1 MKSRNELFNEP
12 DIFILGGSGFVGS
25 KFAARL
31 VRKQISFRI
40 ADKVQST
47 EFNHKHVFTDV
58 RSNAD
63 LSANICGD
71 VVVNLAA
78 VHRDDIT
85 DPKEYYS
92 TNVEGARELCKVC
105 EEKGINKIVFTSSVA
120 VYGFAPVGTG
130 EDGAINPYNEYGR
143 TKALAE
149 EVYKEWREKDLV
161 NRSLIIVRPTVVFGE
176 GNRGNVFNLLN
187 QINSGA
193 FAMIGN
199 GKNKK
204 SMAYVGNLAAF
215 LVKCIESDEKYAVY
229 NYVDT
234 PDFTMNE
241 LVSLVRGRLRG
252 KPSVGIRIPKFI
264 GLMAGYAADV
274 IAKLGVKLPISS
286 IRVKKFCASSEFS
299 SAKNELD
306 GFEAPYTLRE
316 GLDRTLEAEFINPD
330 PDRQIFYTE

>member
-1 MKSRNELFNEP
+1 MSTLVS
-12 DIFILGGSGFVGS
+12 IIGGSGFVGTALANS
-25 KFAARL
+25 LA
-31 VRKQISFRI
+31 KQQVDFRI
-40 ADKVQST
+40 GDLNKSAS
-47 EFNHKHVFTDV
+47 FCNNSRILDV
-58 RSNAD
+58 RSAVELETE
-63 LSANICGD
+63 LSGD
-71 VVVNLAA
+71 IVVNLAA
-78 VHRDDIT
+78 VHRDDVT
-85 DPKEYYS
+85 DPSEYFS
-92 TNVEGARELCKVC
+92 TNVDGARTLCRVC
-105 EEKGINKIVFTSSVA
+105 EGKGINKIVFTSSVA
-120 VYGFAPVGTG
+120 IYGFAPPGTG
-130 EDGAINPYNEYGR
+130 EDGAINPFNEYGR

-149 EVYKEWREKDLV
+149 DVYRDWREKDPE

-176 GNRGNVFNLLN
+176 GNRGNVYNLLN

-204 SMAYVGNLAAF
+204 SMAYVENLSAF
-215 LVKCIESDEKYAVY
+215 LVKCIESDKKYAVY

-241 LVSLVRGRLRG
+241 LVSLVRGKLRG
-252 KPSVGIRIPKFI
+252 SPSVGIRIPKFI
-264 GLMAGYAADV
+264 GLVAGYTADILV
-274 IAKLGVKLPISS
+274 KLGVKLPISS

-306 GFEAPYTLRE
+306 GFEAPFTLRE

>member
-1 MKSRNELFNEP
+1 MTNLIS
-12 DIFILGGSGFVGS
+12 IIGGSGFVGS
-25 KFAARL
+25 SLVTRLHKQQANFQVGDIRLPGKF
-31 VRKQISFRI
+31 
-40 ADKVQST
+40 T
-47 EFNHKHVFTDV
+47 EKTDILDV
-58 RSNAD
+58 RSVSD
-63 LSANICGD
+63 LTSKLRGSI
-71 VVVNLAA
+71 VVNLAA
-78 VHRDDIT
+78 VHRDDVT

-92 TNVEGARELCKVC
+92 TNVEGARILCEVC
-105 EEKGINKIVFTSSVA
+105 EAKDINKIVFTSSVA
-120 VYGFAPVGTG
+120 VYGFAPPGTG
-130 EDGAINPYNEYGR
+130 ENGAIDPFNEYGR

-149 EVYKEWREKDLV
+149 DIYREWREKDPE

-176 GNRGNVFNLLN
+176 GNRGNVYNLLN

-204 SMAYVGNLAAF
+204 SMAYVENLSAF
-215 LVKCIESDEKYAVY
+215 LIKCIESDENYAVY

-241 LVSLVRGRLRG
+241 LVGLVRGKLRG
-252 KPSVGIRIPKFI
+252 KHSVGIRIPKFI
-264 GLMAGYAADV
+264 GLIAGYTADV
-274 IAKLGVKLPISS
+274 IAILGVKLPISS

-306 GFEAPYTLRE
+306 GFEAPFTLRE

>member
-1 MKSRNELFNEP
+1 M
-12 DIFILGGSGFVGS
+12 LGGAGFVGTS
-25 KFAARL
+25 LARRLANQQASFAICDLKA
-31 VRKQISFRI
+31 S
-40 ADKVQST
+40 
-47 EFNHKHVFTDV
+47 EVFPEKTKKLDV
-58 RSNAD
+58 RNAD
-63 LSANICGD
+63 DLLATLARG
-71 VVVNLAA
+71 VVINLAA
-78 VHRDDIT
+78 VHRDDVS
-85 DPKEYYS
+85 DPDEYYS
-92 TNVEGARELCKVC
+92 TNVEGARVLCQVC

-120 VYGFAPVGTG
+120 VYGFAPAGTG
-130 EDGAINPYNEYGR
+130 EDGEIDPFNEYGR

-149 EVYKEWREKDLV
+149 DVYREWRAKDPE

-176 GNRGNVFNLLN
+176 GNRGNVYNLLN

-204 SMAYVGNLAAF
+204 SMAYVENLSTF

-241 LVSLVRGRLRG
+241 LVSLVRGKLRG
-252 KPSVGIRIPKFI
+252 KSSVGIRIPKFI
-264 GLMAGYAADV
+264 GLMVGYMADAL
-274 IAKLGVKLPISS
+274 AKLGVKLPISS

-299 SAKNELD
+299 SAKHELD
-306 GFEAPYTLRE
+306 GFEAPFSLQE

>member
-1 MKSRNELFNEP
+1 MS
-12 DIFILGGSGFVGS
+12 IQIIGGAGFVGS
-25 KFAARL
+25 KLSQRILETQKKFEIFDL
-31 VRKQISFRI
+31 KKSHLFEEISI
-40 ADKVQST
+40 KVDIRNKA
-47 EFNHKHVFTDV
+47 ELRRNLK
-58 RSNAD
+58 N
-63 LSANICGD
+63 SAVI
-71 VVVNLAA
+71 NLAA

-85 DPKEYYS
+85 NPDEYYS
-92 TNVEGARELCKVC
+92 TNVEGARVLCEVC

-120 VYGFAPVGTG
+120 VYGFAPPGTR
-130 EDGAINPYNEYGR
+130 EEGAIDPFNEYGR

-149 EVYKEWREKDLV
+149 NVYREWREKDPE

-176 GNRGNVFNLLN
+176 GNRGNVYNLLN

-204 SMAYVGNLAAF
+204 SMAYVENLSAF

-241 LVSLVRGRLRG
+241 LVSLVRGKLRG
-252 KPSVGIRIPKFI
+252 SQSVGIRIPKFI
-264 GLMAGYAADV
+264 GLMAGYTAD
-274 IAKLGVKLPISS
+274 ILAKLGIKLPISS

-299 SAKNELD
+299 SAKHELD

>member
-1 MKSRNELFNEP
+1 MIS
-12 DIFILGGSGFVGS
+12 IIGGSGFVGTGLS
-25 KFAARL
+25 KLLA
-31 VRKQISFRI
+31 KQQIDFRI
-40 ADKVQST
+40 GDLNKSADFSYKSDIL
-47 EFNHKHVFTDV
+47 DV
-58 RSNAD
+58 RSAAD
-63 LSANICGD
+63 LETKLSGD
-71 VVVNLAA
+71 IVVNLAA

-85 DPKEYYS
+85 DQDEYYS
-92 TNVEGARELCKVC
+92 TNVEGARVLCKVC

-120 VYGFAPVGTG
+120 VYGFAPSGTG
-130 EDGAINPYNEYGR
+130 EEGVISHFNEYGR

-149 EVYKEWREKDLV
+149 DVYREWRNKDPE

-176 GNRGNVFNLLN
+176 GNRGNVYNLLN

-204 SMAYVGNLAAF
+204 SMAYVENLVAF
-215 LVKCIESDEKYAVY
+215 LVKCIESGEKYAVF

-241 LVSLVRGRLRG
+241 LVSLVRGKLRG
-252 KPSVGIRIPKFI
+252 KSSVGIRIPKFI
-264 GLMAGYAADV
+264 GLIAGYTAD
-274 IAKLGVKLPISS
+274 ILAKLGVKLPISS

-299 SAKNELD
+299 SAKGELD
-306 GFEAPYTLRE
+306 GFVAPFSLQE

-330 PDRQIFYTE
+330 PERQIFYTE

>member
-1 MKSRNELFNEP
+1 MKISV
-12 DIFILGGSGFVGS
+12 LGGAGFVGTS
-25 KFAARL
+25 VSRRL
-31 VRKQISFRI
+31 FELQRDFSIRDLQISQAFPDRSGVLDIRI
-40 ADKVQST
+40 KD
-47 EFNHKHVFTDV
+47 
-58 RSNAD
+58 D
-63 LSANICGD
+63 LRAELRGEI
-71 VVVNLAA
+71 VVNLAA

-85 DPKEYYS
+85 DAKEYYS
-92 TNVEGARELCKVC
+92 TNVEGARILCNIC

-120 VYGFAPVGTG
+120 VYGFAPSGTR
-130 EDGAINPYNEYGR
+130 EDGAINTFNEYGR

-149 EVYKEWREKDLV
+149 DVYREWREKDPE

-176 GNRGNVFNLLN
+176 GNRGNVYNLLN

-204 SMAYVGNLAAF
+204 SMAYVENLSAF

-241 LVSLVRGRLRG
+241 LVSLVRGKLRG
-252 KPSVGIRIPKFI
+252 KASVGIRIPKII
-264 GLMAGYAADV
+264 GLMAGYTADV

-299 SAKNELD
+299 SAKHELD
-306 GFEAPYTLRE
+306 GFEAPFSLQE

-330 PDRQIFYTE
+330 PERQIFYTE

>member
-1 MKSRNELFNEP
+1 MIS
-12 DIFILGGSGFVGS
+12 IIGGAGFVGS
-25 KFAARL
+25 TLTRRL
-31 VRKQISFRI
+31 SEQQTDFQVGDLKKSQSFSE
-40 ADKVQST
+40 K
-47 EFNHKHVFTDV
+47 TDILDI
-58 RSNAD
+58 RSEVD
-63 LSANICGD
+63 LETKLVGNI
-71 VVVNLAA
+71 VVNLAA

-85 DPKEYYS
+85 DPDEYYS
-92 TNVEGARELCKVC
+92 TNVEGARVLCQVC

-120 VYGFAPVGTG
+120 VYGFARAGTG
-130 EDGAINPYNEYGR
+130 EDGAINPFNEYGR

-149 EVYKEWREKDLV
+149 DVYREWREKAPET
-161 NRSLIIVRPTVVFGE
+161 RSLIIVRPTVVFGE
-176 GNRGNVFNLLN
+176 GNRGNVYNLLN

-204 SMAYVGNLAAF
+204 SMAYVENLAAF
-215 LVKCIESDEKYAVY
+215 LVKCIETDEKYAVY

-241 LVSLVRGRLRG
+241 LVSLVRGKLRG
-252 KPSVGIRIPKFI
+252 SPSVGIRIPKFI

-274 IAKLGVKLPISS
+274 LANIGVKLPISS

-299 SAKNELD
+299 SAKNALD
-306 GFEAPYTLRE
+306 GFEEPYSLQE

>member
-1 MKSRNELFNEP
+1 MSNL
-12 DIFILGGSGFVGS
+12 ISIIGGSGFVGTALS
-25 KFAARL
+25 RILFNH
-31 VRKQISFRI
+31 QSNFRI
-40 ADKVQST
+40 GDLKNSPSFSENT
-47 EFNHKHVFTDV
+47 DILDV
-58 RSNAD
+58 RSDVD
-63 LSANICGD
+63 LKTHLCGD
-71 VVVNLAA
+71 IVVNLAA
-78 VHRDDIT
+78 VHRDDVT
-85 DPKEYYS
+85 DPNEYYS
-92 TNVEGARELCKVC
+92 TNVEGARALCEVC

-120 VYGFAPVGTG
+120 VYGFAPAGTG
-130 EDGAINPYNEYGR
+130 EDGAINPFNEYGR

-149 EVYKEWREKDLV
+149 DVYREWCEKDPE

-176 GNRGNVFNLLN
+176 GNRGNVHNLLN

-204 SMAYVGNLAAF
+204 SMAYVENLAAF

-241 LVSLVRGRLRG
+241 LVSLVRGKLRG

-264 GLMAGYAADV
+264 GLMAGYTADV
-274 IAKLGVKLPISS
+274 LAKLGVKLPISS

-299 SAKNELD
+299 SAKAKLD
-306 GFEAPYTLRE
+306 GFEAPYTLQE

>member
-1 MKSRNELFNEP
+1 M
-12 DIFILGGSGFVGS
+12 ILIIGGSGFVGTALS
-25 KFAARL
+25 SSLA
-31 VRKQISFRI
+31 KQQVDFRI
-40 ADKVQST
+40 GDLNNSASYSNKSDIL
-47 EFNHKHVFTDV
+47 DV
-58 RSNAD
+58 RSAAD
-63 LSANICGD
+63 LESKLTGD
-71 VVVNLAA
+71 IVVNLAA

-85 DPKEYYS
+85 DPDEYYA
-92 TNVEGARELCKVC
+92 TNVDGARVLCKAC
-105 EEKGINKIVFTSSVA
+105 EKKGINNIVFTSSVA
-120 VYGFAPVGTG
+120 VYGFAPPGTG
-130 EDGAINPYNEYGR
+130 EDGSIDPFNEYGR

-149 EVYKEWREKDLV
+149 DVYREWREKDPE

-176 GNRGNVFNLLN
+176 GNRGNVYNLLN

-204 SMAYVGNLAAF
+204 SMAYVENLSAF

-241 LVSLVRGRLRG
+241 LVSLVRGKLRG
-252 KPSVGIRIPKFI
+252 SPSVGIRIPKFI
-264 GLMAGYAADV
+264 GLIAGYSADV

-299 SAKNELD
+299 SAKHGLD
-306 GFEAPYTLRE
+306 GFEAPYTLQE

-330 PDRQIFYTE
+330 PNRQIFYTE

>member
-1 MKSRNELFNEP
+1 MSIAN
-12 DIFILGGSGFVGS
+12 IFLIGGSGFVGS
-25 KFAARL
+25 KLAAQL
-31 VRKQISFRI
+31 VSKQINFRI
-40 ADKVQST
+40 ADKVQSA
-47 EFNHKHVFTDV
+47 EFDHKHVLADV

-63 LSANICGD
+63 LNETIFGN

-85 DPKEYYS
+85 DPQEYYS
-92 TNVEGARELCKVC
+92 TNVEGARVLCEVC

-120 VYGFAPVGTG
+120 VYGFAPVGTDEEG
-130 EDGAINPYNEYGR
+130 VINPFNEYGR

-149 EVYKEWREKDLV
+149 DVYREWREKDPE

-176 GNRGNVFNLLN
+176 GNRGNVYNLLN

-204 SMAYVGNLAAF
+204 SMAYVENLSAF

-241 LVSLVRGRLRG
+241 LVSLVRGKLRG
-252 KPSVGIRIPKFI
+252 KSSVGIRIPQFI
-264 GLMAGYAADV
+264 GLMAGYTAD
-274 IAKLGVKLPISS
+274 ILAKLGVKLPISS

-306 GFEAPYTLRE
+306 GFKAPFTLRE

>member
-1 MKSRNELFNEP
+1 MAIA
-12 DIFILGGSGFVGS
+12 DIFLIGGSGFVGS
-25 KFAARL
+25 KLADQL
-31 VRKQISFRI
+31 VSKQINFRI
-40 ADKVQST
+40 ADQVQSA
-47 EFNHKHVFTDV
+47 EFNHKHVFADV
-58 RSNAD
+58 RSNTD
-63 LSANICGD
+63 LNANIRGN

-78 VHRDDIT
+78 VHRDDIS
-85 DPKEYYS
+85 DSKEYYS
-92 TNVEGARELCKVC
+92 TNVEGARVLSEVC

-120 VYGFAPVGTG
+120 VYGFAPAGTG
-130 EDGAINPYNEYGR
+130 EDGAINPFNEYGR

-149 EVYKEWREKDLV
+149 DVYREWREKDPE

-176 GNRGNVFNLLN
+176 GNRGNVYNLLN

-234 PDFTMNE
+234 PDFTMNQ
-241 LVSLVRGRLRG
+241 LVSLVRGKLRG
-252 KPSVGIRIPKFI
+252 KPSVGIRIPKII
-264 GLMAGYAADV
+264 GLMLGYAADV
-274 IAKLGVKLPISS
+274 LALLGAKLPISS

-299 SAKNELD
+299 SAKADLD
-306 GFEAPYTLRE
+306 GFEAPYTLQE

-330 PDRQIFYTE
+330 PDRQVFYTE

>member
-1 MKSRNELFNEP
+1 MSNL
-12 DIFILGGSGFVGS
+12 ISIVGGSGFVGTALS
-25 KFAARL
+25 NSLAK
-31 VRKQISFRI
+31 KQVVFRI
-40 ADKVQST
+40 GDLKKSARFSDKSDIL
-47 EFNHKHVFTDV
+47 DV
-58 RSNAD
+58 RSVVD
-63 LSANICGD
+63 LETKLAGD
-71 VVVNLAA
+71 MVVNLAA

-85 DPKEYYS
+85 DRDEYYS
-92 TNVEGARELCKVC
+92 TNVEGARVLCEVC

-120 VYGFAPVGTG
+120 VYGFAPSGTG
-130 EDGAINPYNEYGR
+130 EDGSISPFNEYGR

-149 EVYKEWREKDLV
+149 DVYREWREKDPE

-176 GNRGNVFNLLN
+176 GNRGNVYNLLN

-204 SMAYVGNLAAF
+204 SMAYVENLSAF
-215 LVKCIESDEKYAVY
+215 LVKCIESDKKYAVY

-241 LVSLVRGRLRG
+241 LVSLVRGKLRG
-252 KPSVGIRIPKFI
+252 KSSVGIRIPEFI
-264 GLMAGYAADV
+264 GLMAGYTADV
-274 IAKLGVKLPISS
+274 LAKLGVKLPISS

-299 SAKNELD
+299 SAKHELD
-306 GFEAPYTLRE
+306 GFEAPYTLQE

>member
-1 MKSRNELFNEP
+1 MSVL
-12 DIFILGGSGFVGS
+12 ISIIGGSGFVGTALS
-25 KFAARL
+25 NSLA
-31 VRKQISFRI
+31 KQQVDFRI
-40 ADKVQST
+40 GDLNNSASFFDKSDIL
-47 EFNHKHVFTDV
+47 DV
-58 RSNAD
+58 RSEVN
-63 LSANICGD
+63 LGTKLTGD
-71 VVVNLAA
+71 IVVNLAA

-85 DPKEYYS
+85 DPDEYYS
-92 TNVEGARELCKVC
+92 TNVEGARVLCEVC
-105 EEKGINKIVFTSSVA
+105 EKKGINKIVFTSSVA
-120 VYGFAPVGTG
+120 VYGFALPGIG
-130 EDGAINPYNEYGR
+130 ENGKIKPFNEYGR

-149 EVYKEWREKDLV
+149 DVYRAWREKDPE

-176 GNRGNVFNLLN
+176 GNRGNVYNLLN

-204 SMAYVGNLAAF
+204 SMAYVENLSAF

-241 LVSLVRGRLRG
+241 LVSLVRGKLRG
-252 KPSVGIRIPKFI
+252 KSSVGIRIPKFI
-264 GLMAGYAADV
+264 GLIAGYTADV
-274 IAKLGVKLPISS
+274 LAKLGVKLPISS
-286 IRVKKFCASSEFS
+286 IRVKKFCASSEFA
-299 SAKNELD
+299 SAKHELD
-306 GFEAPYTLRE
+306 GFEAPFSLRE

>member
-1 MKSRNELFNEP
+1 MVKIISVV
-12 DIFILGGSGFVGS
+12 GGSGFIGTCLS
-25 KFAARL
+25 SLLQSHQFRFDICDIKLSEKFSEL
-31 VRKQISFRI
+31 SSLVDVRK
-40 ADKVQST
+40 KY
-47 EFNHKHVFTDV
+47 
-58 RSNAD
+58 D
-63 LSANICGD
+63 LHTALRGS

-78 VHRDDIT
+78 VHRDDID
-85 DPKEYYS
+85 DPDKYYS
-92 TNVEGARELCKVC
+92 TNVEGARVLCEVC
-105 EEKGINKIVFTSSVA
+105 EKKGINKIVFTSSVA
-120 VYGFAPVGTG
+120 VYGFAPPSTG
-130 EDGAINPYNEYGR
+130 ENGATKPFNEYGR

-149 EVYKEWREKDLV
+149 DVYREWREKDPE

-176 GNRGNVFNLLN
+176 GNRGNVYNLLN

-204 SMAYVGNLAAF
+204 SMAYVENLSAF
-215 LVKCIESDEKYAVY
+215 LVKCIEADEKYAVY

-241 LVSLVRGRLRG
+241 LVSLVRGKLRG

-264 GLMAGYAADV
+264 GLMAGYTAD
-274 IAKLGVKLPISS
+274 ILAKLGIKLPINS

-299 SAKNELD
+299 SAKHELD
-306 GFEAPYTLRE
+306 GFEAPFSLQE

-330 PDRQIFYTE
+330 PNRQIFYTE

>member
-1 MKSRNELFNEP
+1 MNE
-12 DIFILGGSGFVGS
+12 FINIVGGSGFIGTTLSEKLSDSQYSFKICDLVGS
-25 KFAARL
+25 KKFPEKRDYVDIREKNGL
-31 VRKQISFRI
+31 ISVI
-40 ADKVQST
+40 H
-47 EFNHKHVFTDV
+47 E
-58 RSNAD
+58 
-63 LSANICGD
+63 G

-78 VHRDDIT
+78 VHRDDVT
-85 DPKEYYS
+85 DPQEYYS
-92 TNVEGARELCKVC
+92 TNVEGARVLCKVC

-120 VYGFAPVGTG
+120 VYGFAPPGTG
-130 EDGAINPYNEYGR
+130 EEGVVDPFNEYGR

-149 EVYKEWREKDLV
+149 DVYREWREKDPD

-176 GNRGNVFNLLN
+176 GNRGNVYNLLN

-204 SMAYVGNLAAF
+204 SMAYVENLTAF
-215 LVKCIESDEKYAVY
+215 LLKCIESDEKYAVY

-241 LVSLVRGRLRG
+241 LVSLVRGKLRG
-252 KPSVGIRIPKFI
+252 KSSVGIRIPYFI
-264 GLMAGYAADV
+264 GLMAGYAGDV
-274 IAKLGVKLPISS
+274 LAKLGVKLPISS
-286 IRVKKFCASSEFS
+286 IRVKKFCASSEFA
-299 SAKNELD
+299 SAKADLD